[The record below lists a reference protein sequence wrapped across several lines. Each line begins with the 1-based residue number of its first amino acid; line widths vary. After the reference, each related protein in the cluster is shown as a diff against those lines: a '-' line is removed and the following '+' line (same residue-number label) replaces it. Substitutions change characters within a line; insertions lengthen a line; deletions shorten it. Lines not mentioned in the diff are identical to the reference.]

1 MKYCKSCN
9 MKYDSDQKKCVFC
22 NNELEILD
30 DTSTSAS
37 YPPFKGYYPWQ
48 DIVMRYTL
56 FGLLVLEAAAIILKI
71 YLFKDLP
78 LPLLVLVSGAYI
90 YFTLKSI
97 LSKRRKIA
105 FKVFIIT
112 ILTAIETSFIFQ
124 ILNLGIMDIFY
135 EYVFPGLMIICLI
148 LQIVFLYVFKKSN
161 LFDNLL
167 YCLFAIIPGCIPSI
181 AMALDVFDHT
191 WLGAISLGISLL
203 FLIWLI
209 LFERK
214 PLIEELRR
222 RLHI

>member
-1 MKYCKSCN
+1 
-9 MKYDSDQKKCVFC
+9 MKYDSDQKRCVFC

-56 FGLLVLEAAAIILKI
+56 FGLLVLEATAIILKI

-112 ILTAIETSFIFQ
+112 ILSAIETSFIFQ

-167 YCLFAIIPGCIPSI
+167 YCLFAIILGCIPSI

>member
-1 MKYCKSCN
+1 MK
-9 MKYDSDQKKCVFC
+9 
-22 NNELEILD
+22 
-30 DTSTSAS
+30 
-37 YPPFKGYYPWQ
+37 
-48 DIVMRYTL
+48 
-56 FGLLVLEAAAIILKI
+56 
-71 YLFKDLP
+71 
-78 LPLLVLVSGAYI
+78 
-90 YFTLKSI
+90 
-97 LSKRRKIA
+97 
-105 FKVFIIT
+105 
-112 ILTAIETSFIFQ
+112 FIF
-124 ILNLGIMDIFY
+124 IY
-135 EYVFPGLMIICLI
+135 EYVFPGLMIICLV

-167 YCLFAIIPGCIPSI
+167 YCLFAIILGCIPSI

>member
-9 MKYDSDQKKCVFC
+9 MKYDSDQKRCVFC
-22 NNELEILD
+22 NNELEIID
-30 DTSTSAS
+30 DSSTNAS

-56 FGLLVLEAAAIILKI
+56 FGLLVLEATALI
-71 YLFKDLP
+71 
-78 LPLLVLVSGAYI
+78 
-90 YFTLKSI
+90 LKSI

-135 EYVFPGLMIICLI
+135 EYVFPGLMIICLV

-167 YCLFAIIPGCIPSI
+167 YCLFAIILGCIPSI

-209 LFERK
+209 IFERK

>member
-1 MKYCKSCN
+1 
-9 MKYDSDQKKCVFC
+9 
-22 NNELEILD
+22 
-30 DTSTSAS
+30 
-37 YPPFKGYYPWQ
+37 
-48 DIVMRYTL
+48 MRYTL
-56 FGLLVLEAAAIILKI
+56 FGLLVLEATAIILKI

-135 EYVFPGLMIICLI
+135 EYVFPGLMIICLA

-167 YCLFAIIPGCIPSI
+167 YCLFAIILGCIPSI

>member
-1 MKYCKSCN
+1 
-9 MKYDSDQKKCVFC
+9 MKYDSDQKRCVFC

-135 EYVFPGLMIICLI
+135 EYVFPGLMIICLV

-167 YCLFAIIPGCIPSI
+167 YCLFAIILGCIPSI